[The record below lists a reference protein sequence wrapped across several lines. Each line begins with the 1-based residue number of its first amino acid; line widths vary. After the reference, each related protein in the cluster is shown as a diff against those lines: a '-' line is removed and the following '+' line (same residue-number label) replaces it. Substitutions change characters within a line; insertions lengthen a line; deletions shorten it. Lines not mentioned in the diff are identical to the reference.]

1 MHLVYC
7 GRPGPGC
14 LLCRACCLWHQLDV
28 ELAIDNAQCHTL
40 AEGEHVT
47 LVDLQ
52 DSEPPQR
59 EEEGMS
65 IRTAPDAQ

>member
-1 MHLVYC
+1 
-7 GRPGPGC
+7 
-14 LLCRACCLWHQLDV
+14 LWHQLDV

-65 IRTAPDAQ
+65 IRTVPDAQ